1 MQFQFPFMVPSYINL
16 ILKQAVWL
24 KESTVLRI
32 RRTDLNPAQSLAVQ
46 PQENNSTSL
55 SHGFFFYPQRG
66 REKILDEGNL
76 IPRDLEVKVTEDLG
90 LD

>member
-1 MQFQFPFMVPSYINL
+1 MQFEFLFMVPSYINL

-32 RRTDLNPAQSLAVQ
+32 RRTNLNPAQSLAVQ
-46 PQENNSTSL
+46 PQENNSTFL
-55 SHGFFFYPQRG
+55 SHRFFYPKRG

-76 IPRDLEVKVTEDLG
+76 IPRDLEMKVIEDPG

>member
-1 MQFQFPFMVPSYINL
+1 MQFEFPFMVPSYINL

-24 KESTVLRI
+24 RKESTVLRV
-32 RRTDLNPAQSLAVQ
+32 RRIDLNPAQSLAIQ
-46 PQENNSTSL
+46 AQENHSTSL
-55 SHGFFFYPQRG
+55 SLGFFIPSEG

-76 IPRDLEVKVTEDLG
+76 MTRDLEVKVIEDLG

>member
-1 MQFQFPFMVPSYINL
+1 MQFEFPFMVPSYINL

-46 PQENNSTSL
+46 PQENNSTFL
-55 SHGFFFYPQRG
+55 SHGFFYPKRG
-66 REKILDEGNL
+66 REKILEEGNL
-76 IPRDLEVKVTEDLG
+76 IPRDLEVKVIEDLG